1 MAKYEGLQMHSEFYK
16 IILVYF
22 NSHHNEVIM

>member
-16 IILVYF
+16 VILVYF
-22 NSHHNEVIM
+22 NSHNEVIM